1 MSGVR
6 ISQLSAEEK
15 WIGISTRLTLAFHS
29 FTPGRDGC
37 PCPACRPE
45 IVVSSLLLLLLLLR
59 KLLFPLLLLL
69 LVVLPYS
76 RRSPAFGSDP
86 FRRVREQALPRRKP
100 CLVISFLSVFR
111 LCIVIGSGERC
122 RGWGIYRLAGRHEVT
137 LFTITHRKN
146 LLEHHS
152 VSYDF
157 PGAAVKI
164 RPEECPRYIL

>member
-69 LVVLPYS
+69 LLLLLPYS
-76 RRSPAFGSDP
+76 RRSPAFGSDESVSKLCPGGNRAWSFRCCP
-86 FRRVREQALPRRKP
+86 FFA
-100 CLVISFLSVFR
+100 